1 MEDKA
6 AHSLPSHIFFW
17 SKQCVNSLTMC
28 VLWLGEKINQHLNFL
43 AEFAPQESKLN
54 PNLLTC
60 LALVR
65 LSRVLGFLIVA
76 YRLLFLP
83 IVLITV
89 LTSFRHSSLEQ
100 KKMST
105 IYNKSIWTSIQKCC
119 TT

>member
-43 AEFAPQESKLN
+43 PEFAPQESKLN

-60 LALVR
+60 LALVK
-65 LSRVLGFLIVA
+65 LSHELGFLIVA
-76 YRLLFLP
+76 YRLLFIP
-83 IVLITV
+83 TGFITV
-89 LTSFRHSSLEQ
+89 LSSFGHSSLVQ
-100 KKMST
+100 NN
-105 IYNKSIWTSIQKCC
+105 ICLALIH
-119 TT
+119 